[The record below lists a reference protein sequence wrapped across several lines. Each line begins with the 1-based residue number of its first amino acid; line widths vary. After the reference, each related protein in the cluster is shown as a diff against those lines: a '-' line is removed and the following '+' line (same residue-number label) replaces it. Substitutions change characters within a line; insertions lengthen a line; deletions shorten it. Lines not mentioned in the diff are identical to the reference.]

1 MRRSAQ
7 ILFGRKM
14 RAVRKA
20 ANMSRELAA
29 EKAEITA
36 SYLGEV
42 ERGEKWP
49 ALEIICAVTAALGVS
64 PSTLF
69 EFETQET
76 DPALLR
82 RRLHRI
88 VENRTTAEQQQA
100 LRILK
105 SLFEQ

>member
-49 ALEIICAVTAALGVS
+49 ALQIICAVASALGVS
-64 PSTLF
+64 PSTFF
-69 EFETQET
+69 EFEAQET
-76 DPALLR
+76 DPIILR
-82 RRLHRI
+82 RKLHR
-88 VENRTTAEQQQA
+88 VLENRTITQQQQA
-100 LRILK
+100 LRILQG
-105 SLFEQ
+105 LFEQ